1 MANTIITATLDIL
14 PDSFDHYEMSREI
27 IEFVTSMGPDLIVTN
42 MLHDGPGGGAT
53 ETTFSGP
60 IDQVMTLVNYMTDGD
75 YTLDLD
81 GFKSYETDYQL

>member
-1 MANTIITATLDIL
+1 MANTIIEAILDIV
-14 PDSFDHYEMSREI
+14 PESFDHQEMSAEI
-27 IEFVTSMGPDLIVTN
+27 IEFVKSMGPDLNVTN

-60 IDQVMTLVNYMTDGD
+60 VDQVMTLVNYLMDTD

-81 GFKSYETDYQL
+81 GFKDYQTDFEL